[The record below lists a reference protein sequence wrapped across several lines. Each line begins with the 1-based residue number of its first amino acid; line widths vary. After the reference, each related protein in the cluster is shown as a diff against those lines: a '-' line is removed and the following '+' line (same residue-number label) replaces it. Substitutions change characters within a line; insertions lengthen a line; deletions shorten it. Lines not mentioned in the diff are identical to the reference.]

1 MFVLVGFLWQCASMV
16 SEATRLTLVQI
27 LLQGKGIKLNPI
39 TTMYYIS
46 PVCLACLLIPF
57 AVLEAETLASYQWTI
72 GPGLLL
78 LSAAAAFAL
87 NCAIFLLIGKTSALT
102 MNIAGVA
109 KDVLLI
115 YLSMSLFG

>member
-1 MFVLVGFLWQCASMV
+1 MGFLYQCISMV

-27 LLQGKGIKLNPI
+27 LLQGRGIKLNPI
-39 TTMYYIS
+39 TTMYHIS
-46 PVCLACLLIPF
+46 PVCLVCLVIPF
-57 AVLEAETLASYQWTI
+57 AALEAEQLASHAWQI

-102 MNIAGVA
+102 MNIAGVM

-115 YLSMSLFG
+115 YLSMSMYG